1 MKVLKSTVL
10 SATNIK
16 TRRQLKIN
24 LFVIFSVLLFNE
36 IIIYRVQRLRWDLIS
51 CETGWNEKNFRF

>member
-51 CETGWNEKNFRF
+51 CETGWNE